1 MKQLRSIS
9 HVLPIIALPLV
20 MLATGA
26 CGDDDST
33 GDQLDNSD
41 VAGDWTLMSFQI
53 VPQPALTPPVA
64 TGSLRLTD
72 SRYEITVVSN
82 VTDVPD
88 TVVAD
93 SGSYTVS
100 GSSWSQ
106 TSDDPDVPSLTGSV
120 TLTEQNGNEILQVN
134 TSAAGVDTHSFW
146 TRPAS

>member
-1 MKQLRSIS
+1 MKQIRTIS
-9 HVLPIIALPLV
+9 RVLPIVALPLAL
-20 MLATGA
+20 LAAGA

-33 GDQLDNSD
+33 GSQLSNAE

-64 TGSLRLTD
+64 TGTLHLTD
-72 SRYEITVVSN
+72 TRYDIVIVNNAGTA
-82 VTDVPD
+82 PD

-106 TSDDPDVPSLTGSV
+106 TSDDPEVPPLTGSA
-120 TLTEQNGNEILQVN
+120 TLIEHDGNEILEVN
-134 TSAAGVDTHSFW
+134 ASAGGVDTHSFW
-146 TRPAS
+146 TRSE

>member
-1 MKQLRSIS
+1 M
-9 HVLPIIALPLV
+9 LPVIALVLAL
-20 MLATGA
+20 LATGA

-33 GDQLDNSD
+33 GTQLSNAE

-64 TGSLRLTD
+64 TGTLQLTD
-72 SRYEITVVSN
+72 TRYEIVIVNNSGTE
-82 VTDVPD
+82 PD

-106 TSDDPDVPSLTGSV
+106 TSDDPGVPALSGSA
-120 TLTEQNGNEILQVN
+120 TLTKQDGNEILQVN
-134 TSAAGVDTHSFW
+134 ASAAGVETHSFW
-146 TRPAS
+146 TRPE